1 MDRNPGVFPG
11 SCLFCGNSSSVAP
24 FPTPRVV
31 VLLALYPSA
40 LEKVGFFLILNQAG
54 EGGKFFPAER
64 ECHPFGR
71 KATSRIIAGVRV
83 VGFASHIRPILSQR

>member
-24 FPTPRVV
+24 LPTPRVV
-31 VLLALYPSA
+31 VLLALYPSS

-54 EGGKFFPAER
+54 EGGKFFPGGKGVS
-64 ECHPFGR
+64 PFWTEGN
-71 KATSRIIAGVRV
+71 
-83 VGFASHIRPILSQR
+83 LSDYRGC